1 MTDRY
6 QDAEALRRA
15 LDDPIRNTA
24 RQEGI
29 PHDRLRKQIAFQR
42 LIARFA
48 AVSTDSWALKGG
60 TALNWRIGEQVRAT
74 RDIDANW
81 FGESSEFTIFLD
93 SALDTDLADS
103 FLFEIGAPSPL
114 RGEVAGGHRYAV
126 TTLLAGREFTAF
138 HLDVN
143 HVAGDDR
150 PVDLVEVNVAILEF
164 IGKSRL
170 QVPMISIAQQLA
182 EKLHAVGRYYESEHS
197 SRPKDVYD
205 TALLIQT
212 YPTPGMRAMREAVEA
227 TFTLRDD
234 QIPRQAPKLPE
245 SWRADIKAYLDDFP
259 IDGIHTFQDIAETW
273 ARFWTPLLDRSTVA
287 TRWDPPTS
295 KWH

>member
-15 LDDPIRNTA
+15 LDDRIRNTA
-24 RQEGI
+24 RQEGV

-48 AVSTDSWALKGG
+48 SVSTDSWALKGG
-60 TALNWRIGEQVRAT
+60 AALIWRTGAQVRAT

-81 FGESSEFTIFLD
+81 FGESSEFTVFLD
-93 SALDTDLADS
+93 SALDTDLGDS
-103 FLFEIGAPSPL
+103 FLFEIGAPRPL
-114 RGEVAGGHRYAV
+114 RGEADGGHRYTV
-126 TTLLAGREFTAF
+126 TALLAGREFAAF

-182 EKLHAVGRYYESEHS
+182 EKLHAVDRNYESERS
-197 SRPKDVYD
+197 SRPKDAYD
-205 TALLIQT
+205 TVLLVQT
-212 YPTPGMRAMREAVEA
+212 YPTPRMRTLREAVDA
-227 TFTLRDD
+227 TFTLRDG
-234 QIPRQAPKLPE
+234 QLPPQAPKLPTG
-245 SWRADIKAYLDDFP
+245 WRADIEAYLDDFP
-259 IDGIHTFQDIAETW
+259 IDGINTFEDLAETW
-273 ARFWTPLLDRSTVA
+273 TRFWTPLLDKSTVT
-287 TRWDPPTS
+287 TRWNPPTS
-295 KWH
+295 TWR